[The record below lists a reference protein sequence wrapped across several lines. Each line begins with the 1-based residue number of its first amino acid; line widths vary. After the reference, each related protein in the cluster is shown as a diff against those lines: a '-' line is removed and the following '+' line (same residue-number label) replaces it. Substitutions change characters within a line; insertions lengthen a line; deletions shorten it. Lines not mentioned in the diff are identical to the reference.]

1 MAGRIPEQDIAAIRE
16 RTRIEE
22 IVGEYVA
29 LKPGGADSL
38 KGLSPFKD
46 EKTPSFH
53 VRPQHGYF
61 HCFSTGEGGDV
72 FAFLMK
78 MEHISFVEAVE
89 QLADRLGYRISY
101 EGGGQVIQRDRGT
114 RSRLAQAN
122 AAAQKFY
129 AERLAQDPEAETART
144 FLTDRGFDMAQ
155 AQHFGCGY
163 APAGW
168 DTMSKHLMRQ
178 GFEPKEL
185 EAAGLSKTSSR
196 GTLIDRFHRRLLWPI
211 RNLGGEVIGFGAR
224 KLFEDDTL
232 GKYMN
237 TPETMLY
244 KKSQVLFGLD
254 LSKRE
259 IASQRRA
266 VVVEGYTDV
275 MAMHAAGVTTAVAAC
290 GTAFGE
296 DHLSTLRRL
305 MLDDNYF
312 RGEIIYTFDGDEA
325 GKKAAL
331 RAFSGDQQF
340 SGRTFVAVAP
350 PGTDPCDLR
359 QNKGDAAVRDLV
371 SARVPMFEFAI
382 RSMLEDYDLDHAEGR
397 VEALR
402 RTVPVVA
409 DIRDSTLRD
418 EYARQLAGWVGWD
431 DPATVVR
438 RVREEARKK
447 GRARSAGSGPG
458 LRKRA
463 PGGPGGGAR
472 PGWDAAER
480 GGGAGRGRGGY
491 DDDEASGRDAL
502 QAPEAPRG
510 VPIPAAA
517 DPVLWPQREAV
528 KAALQYPGL
537 AGPLFDS
544 LPEECYT
551 HPAYATIAQALSK
564 AGGCAAGKSGANWVS
579 EVSEGLGDDGLRR
592 LVGSLAVETLRVS
605 EEALPR
611 YISGVLARLQEVW
624 VSGQIADL
632 KSKVQRMSPAEDPEG
647 YSALF
652 GDLVA
657 LEEYRRG
664 LLNQAVGATPDI
676 A

>member
-1 MAGRIPEQDIAAIRE
+1 MATLVHMAGRIPEQDIAAIRE

-22 IVGEYVA
+22 IVGEYVQ

-89 QLADRLGYRISY
+89 QLADRIGYRINY
-101 EGGGQVIQRDRGT
+101 EGGGQIVKRDRGT
-114 RSRLAQAN
+114 RSRLVQAN
-122 AAAQKFY
+122 AAAQQFY
-129 AERLAQDPEAETART
+129 AERLREDPEAETARE
-144 FLTDRGFDMAQ
+144 FLSDRGFDTTLAE
-155 AQHFGCGY
+155 HFGCGY

-168 DTMSKHLMRQ
+168 DTMSKYLMRQ

-211 RNLGGEVIGFGAR
+211 RSLAGEVIGFGAR

-254 LSKRE
+254 LAKRDV
-259 IASQRRA
+259 AAQRRA
-266 VVVEGYTDV
+266 VIVEGYTDV

-350 PGTDPCDLR
+350 AGQDPCDLR
-359 QNKGDAAVRDLV
+359 QSRGDAAVRDLV
-371 SARVPMFEFAI
+371 STRVPMFEFAI
-382 RSMLEDYDLDHAEGR
+382 RSMLEDHDLDHAEGR

-431 DPATVVR
+431 DPAIVLR

-447 GRARSAGSGPG
+447 GRAKSAGTGPRRRG
-458 LRKRA
+458 
-463 PGGPGGGAR
+463 PGGPGGGGPR
-472 PGWDAAER
+472 PERDRAER
-480 GGGAGRGRGGY
+480 GGRRY
-491 DDDEASGRDAL
+491 DDNEDA
-502 QAPEAPRG
+502 AAGEAPQPPAGPVG
-510 VPIPAAA
+510 VPIPAPG

-551 HPAYATIAQALSK
+551 HPAYATIAQALAV

-579 EVSEGLGDDGLRR
+579 EVSAGLADDGLRR
-592 LVGSLAVETLRVS
+592 LVGLLAVETLRVS
-605 EEALPR
+605 EDALPR

-632 KSKVQRMSPAEDPEG
+632 KSKVQRMSPAADPEG

-664 LLNQAVGATPDI
+664 LLEQAVGATPDI

>member
-22 IVGEYVA
+22 VVGEYVA
-29 LKPGGADSL
+29 LKPGGADSM

-78 MEHISFVEAVE
+78 MEHIGFVEAVE
-89 QLADRLGYRISY
+89 QLADRIGYRISY

-122 AAAQKFY
+122 SAAQKFY
-129 AERLAQDPEAETART
+129 AERFMQDPEAEPARQ
-144 FLTDRGFDMAQ
+144 FLLERGFDMAQ
-155 AQHFGCGY
+155 AERFGCGF

-168 DTMSKHLMRQ
+168 DTMSKHLMKQ
-178 GFEPKEL
+178 GFEAREL

-196 GTLIDRFHRRLLWPI
+196 GSLIDRFHRRLLWPI
-211 RNLGGEVIGFGAR
+211 RNLAGEVIGFGAR
-224 KLFEDDTL
+224 KLFDDDKL

-237 TPETMLY
+237 TPETLLY

-254 LSKRE
+254 LAKRD

-296 DHLSTLRRL
+296 DHLATLRRL

-312 RGEIIYTFDGDEA
+312 RGEIVYTFDGDEA
-325 GKKAAL
+325 GKKAAM

-350 PGTDPCDLR
+350 AGQDPCDLR
-359 QNKGDAAVRDLV
+359 QSKGDAAVRDLV
-371 SARVPMFEFAI
+371 STRVPMFEFAI
-382 RSMLEDYDLDHAEGR
+382 RSMLEEYDLDHAEGR

-402 RTVPVVA
+402 RSVPVVA
-409 DIRDSTLRD
+409 GIRDSTLRD

-431 DPATVVR
+431 DPATVLR
-438 RVREEARKK
+438 RVREEARRAA
-447 GRARSAGSGPG
+447 GRARSAGPRRRG
-458 LRKRA
+458 A
-463 PGGPGGGAR
+463 GGPGRGPR
-472 PGWDAAER
+472 PGRDRAER
-480 GGGAGRGRGGY
+480 GGRGY
-491 DDDEASGRDAL
+491 DDEAA
-502 QAPEAPRG
+502 QANGQQQPEGPTG
-510 VPIPAAA
+510 IPLPSQA
-517 DPVLWPQREAV
+517 DPSLWPQREAI

-551 HPAYATIAQALSK
+551 HPAYSAIAEALAA
-564 AGGCAAGKSGANWVS
+564 AGGCASGKSGPNWVTEIS
-579 EVSEGLGDDGLRR
+579 AGIRDEGLSR
-592 LVGSLAVETLRVS
+592 LVGALAVETLRVA

-632 KSKVQRMSPAEDPEG
+632 KSKVQRMSPSQDPEG

-664 LLNQAVGATPDI
+664 LLEQAVGATPDI

>member
-29 LKPGGADSL
+29 LKPAGADSL

-78 MEHISFVEAVE
+78 MEHIGFVEAVE
-89 QLADRLGYRISY
+89 QLADRIGYRISY
-101 EGGGQVIQRDRGT
+101 EGGGQVVQRDRGT

-129 AERLAQDPEAETART
+129 AERLAQDPEAESART

-211 RNLGGEVIGFGAR
+211 RNLAGEVIGFGAR

-254 LSKRE
+254 LAKRE

-350 PGTDPCDLR
+350 PGLDPCDLR
-359 QNKGDAAVRDLV
+359 QTKGDVAVRDLV

-409 DIRDSTLRD
+409 DIRDSSLRD

-438 RVREEARKK
+438 RVREESRKK
-447 GRARSAGSGPG
+447 GRARSAGAGPG
-458 LRKRA
+458 PRRRG

-480 GGGAGRGRGGY
+480 GGAGRGRGGY
-491 DDDEASGRDAL
+491 DDDEVGGGDAPRT
-502 QAPEAPRG
+502 PEVPRG
-510 VPIPAAA
+510 VPIPAPG

-544 LPEECYT
+544 LPDECYT
-551 HPAYATIAQALSK
+551 HPAYAAIAEALSR
-564 AGGCAAGKSGANWVS
+564 AGGCAAGKSGVNWVA
-579 EVSEGLGDDGLRR
+579 EVSQGLEDEGLRR
-592 LVGSLAVETLRVS
+592 LVGVLAVETLRVS

-664 LLNQAVGATPDI
+664 LLEQAVGATPDI

>member
-22 IVGEYVA
+22 VVGEYVA
-29 LKPGGADSL
+29 LKPGGADSM

-89 QLADRLGYRISY
+89 QLADRIGYRISY

-114 RSRLAQAN
+114 RSRLVQAN

-129 AERLAQDPEAETART
+129 AERLHQDAEAEIARA
-144 FLTDRGFDMAQ
+144 FLTDRGFDLSHAER
-155 AQHFGCGY
+155 FGCGY
-163 APAGW
+163 APTGW

-185 EAAGLSKTSSR
+185 ESAGLSKTSSR

-211 RNLGGEVIGFGAR
+211 RNLAGEVIGFGAR

-254 LSKRE
+254 LAKRDV
-259 IASQRRA
+259 ASQRRA

-325 GKKAAL
+325 GKKAAM

-350 PGTDPCDLR
+350 AGQDPCDIR
-359 QNKGDAAVRDLV
+359 QKKGDAAVRDLI

-382 RSMLEDYDLDHAEGR
+382 RSMLEEYDLDHAEGR

-402 RTVPVVA
+402 QTVPVVA
-409 DIRDSTLRD
+409 DIRDSALRD

-431 DPATVVR
+431 DPATVLR
-438 RVREEARKK
+438 RVREEARKR
-447 GRARSAGSGPG
+447 GRARAAAPGPRG
-458 LRKRA
+458 RG
-463 PGGPGGGAR
+463 PGGPGGGPR
-472 PGWDAAER
+472 PLRDRAER
-480 GGGAGRGRGGY
+480 GGVRY
-491 DDDEASGRDAL
+491 DDDEAGSRAKQ
-502 QAPEAPRG
+502 QAPAPPTG
-510 VPIPAAA
+510 VPLPSAA
-517 DPVLWPQREAV
+517 DPVLWPQREAL

-544 LPEECYT
+544 LPGECYT
-551 HPAYATIAQALSK
+551 HPAYALIADALSA
-564 AGGCAAGKSGANWVS
+564 AGGCASGKSGANWVS
-579 EVSEGLGDDGLRR
+579 EVSKGLEDDGLQR
-592 LVGSLAVETLRVS
+592 LVGLMAVETLRVA
-605 EEALPR
+605 EDALPR
-611 YISGVLARLQEVW
+611 YVSGVLARLQEVW

-632 KSKVQRMSPAEDPEG
+632 KSKVQRMSPAADPEG

-664 LLNQAVGATPDI
+664 LLEQAVGATPDI

>member
-29 LKPGGADSL
+29 LKPGGADSM

-78 MEHISFVEAVE
+78 LEHISFVEAVE
-89 QLADRLGYRISY
+89 QLADRIGYRISY

-122 AAAQKFY
+122 AEAQKFY
-129 AERLAQDPEAETART
+129 AERLRQDPEAEPARQ
-144 FLTDRGFDMAQ
+144 FLIERGFDMAQ
-155 AQHFGCGY
+155 AELFGCGF

-178 GFEPKEL
+178 GFEAKEL
-185 EAAGLSKTSSR
+185 ESAGLSKTSSR
-196 GTLIDRFHRRLLWPI
+196 GSLIDRFHRRLLWPI
-211 RNLGGEVIGFGAR
+211 RNLAGEVIGFGAR
-224 KLFEDDTL
+224 KLFEDDKL

-237 TPETMLY
+237 TPETILY

-254 LSKRE
+254 LAKRE

-275 MAMHAAGVTTAVAAC
+275 MAMQAAGVTTAVAAC

-350 PGTDPCDLR
+350 AGQDPCDIR
-359 QNKGDAAVRDLV
+359 QNKGDAALRDLV

-382 RSMLEDYDLDHAEGR
+382 RSMLEEYDLDHAEGR

-402 RTVPVVA
+402 QTVPVVA
-409 DIRDSTLRD
+409 GIRDSALRD

-431 DPATVVR
+431 DPATVLR

-447 GRARSAGSGPG
+447 AGRDRATASGPRRRG
-458 LRKRA
+458 
-463 PGGPGGGAR
+463 PGGPGGGPR
-472 PGWDAAER
+472 PERDRAER
-480 GGGAGRGRGGY
+480 GSRRY
-491 DDDEASGRDAL
+491 DDEVA
-502 QAPEAPRG
+502 APDTQQSQREPAG
-510 VPIPAAA
+510 VPLPSAA
-517 DPVLWPQREAV
+517 DPVLWPQREAI
-528 KAALQYPGL
+528 KSALQYPGL

-551 HPAYATIAQALSK
+551 HPAYAAIADALTA
-564 AGGCAAGKSGANWVS
+564 AGGCAGGKSGVNWVS
-579 EVSEGLGDDGLRR
+579 EVSGRLKDEGLSR
-592 LVGSLAVETLRVS
+592 LVGILAVETLRVA
-605 EEALPR
+605 EDALPR

-632 KSKVQRMSPAEDPEG
+632 KSKVQRMSPAEDPAG

-664 LLNQAVGATPDI
+664 LLEQAVGATPDI
-676 A
+676 G

>member
-29 LKPGGADSL
+29 LKPGGADSM

-78 MEHISFVEAVE
+78 MEHISFLEAVE
-89 QLADRLGYRISY
+89 QLADRIGYRISY

-114 RSRLAQAN
+114 RSRLVQAN

-129 AERLAQDPEAETART
+129 AERLHQDEEAETARA
-144 FLTDRGFDMAQ
+144 FLTDRGFDLSQ
-155 AQHFGCGY
+155 ADVFGCGY

-178 GFEPKEL
+178 GFEAKEL
-185 EAAGLSKTSSR
+185 ESAGLSKTSSR

-211 RNLGGEVIGFGAR
+211 RNLAGEVIGFGAR

-254 LSKRE
+254 LAKRE

-275 MAMHAAGVTTAVAAC
+275 MAMHAAGVTTSVAAC

-312 RGEIIYTFDGDEA
+312 RGEIVYTFDGDEA
-325 GKKAAL
+325 GKKAAM

-350 PGTDPCDLR
+350 AGQDPCDIR
-359 QNKGDAAVRDLV
+359 QNKGDAALRDLV

-382 RSMLEDYDLDHAEGR
+382 RSMLEECDLDHAEGR
-397 VEALR
+397 VDALR

-409 DIRDSTLRD
+409 DIRDSALRD

-431 DPATVVR
+431 DPGTVLR

-447 GRARSAGSGPG
+447 GRAKSAGSGPG

-463 PGGPGGGAR
+463 PGPGGPGGSGGGAR
-472 PGWDAAER
+472 AEWDRSE
-480 GGGAGRGRGGY
+480 GGGRRH
-491 DDDEASGRDAL
+491 DDDEAGDRGES
-502 QAPEAPRG
+502 QAPA
-510 VPIPAAA
+510 VPAGIPLPSAA
-517 DPVLWPQREAV
+517 DPVLWPQREAL

-544 LPEECYT
+544 LPGECYT
-551 HPAYATIAQALSK
+551 HPAYAQIADALSA
-564 AGGCAAGKSGANWVS
+564 AGGCASGKSGANWVS
-579 EVSEGLGDDGLRR
+579 EVSLSLEDDGLQK
-592 LVGSLAVETLRVS
+592 LVGLLAVETLRVA
-605 EEALPR
+605 EDALPR
-611 YISGVLARLQEVW
+611 YVSGVLARLQEVW

-632 KSKVQRMSPAEDPEG
+632 KSKVQRMSPADDPEG
-647 YSALF
+647 FSALF

>member
-22 IVGEYVA
+22 VVGEYVA
-29 LKPGGADSL
+29 LKPGGADSM

-78 MEHISFVEAVE
+78 MEHIGFVEAVE
-89 QLADRLGYRISY
+89 QLADRIGYRISY

-122 AAAQKFY
+122 SAAQKFY
-129 AERLAQDPEAETART
+129 AERFMQDPEAEPARQ
-144 FLTDRGFDMAQ
+144 FLLERGFDMAQ
-155 AQHFGCGY
+155 AERFGCGF

-168 DTMSKHLMRQ
+168 DTMSKHLMKQ
-178 GFEPKEL
+178 GFEAREL

-196 GTLIDRFHRRLLWPI
+196 GSLIDRFHRRLLWPI
-211 RNLGGEVIGFGAR
+211 RNLAGEVIGFGAR
-224 KLFEDDTL
+224 KLFDDDKL

-237 TPETMLY
+237 TPETLLY

-254 LSKRE
+254 LAKRD

-296 DHLSTLRRL
+296 DHLATLRRL

-312 RGEIIYTFDGDEA
+312 RGEIVYTFDGDEA
-325 GKKAAL
+325 GKKAAM

-350 PGTDPCDLR
+350 AGQDPCDLR
-359 QNKGDAAVRDLV
+359 QSKGDAAVRDLV
-371 SARVPMFEFAI
+371 STRVPMFEFAI
-382 RSMLEDYDLDHAEGR
+382 RSMLEEYDLDHAEGR

-402 RTVPVVA
+402 RSVPVVA
-409 DIRDSTLRD
+409 GIRDSTLRD

-431 DPATVVR
+431 DPATVLR
-438 RVREEARKK
+438 RVREEARRAA
-447 GRARSAGSGPG
+447 GRARSAGPRRRG
-458 LRKRA
+458 
-463 PGGPGGGAR
+463 PGGPGRGPR
-472 PGWDAAER
+472 PGRDRAER
-480 GGGAGRGRGGY
+480 GGRGY
-491 DDDEASGRDAL
+491 DDEAA
-502 QAPEAPRG
+502 QANGQQQPEGPTG
-510 VPIPAAA
+510 IPLPSQA
-517 DPVLWPQREAV
+517 DPSLWPQREAI

-551 HPAYATIAQALSK
+551 HPAYSAIAEALAA
-564 AGGCAAGKSGANWVS
+564 AGGCASGKSGPNWVTEIS
-579 EVSEGLGDDGLRR
+579 AGIRDEGLSR
-592 LVGSLAVETLRVS
+592 LVGALAVETLRVA

-632 KSKVQRMSPAEDPEG
+632 KSKVQRMSPSQDPEG

-664 LLNQAVGATPDI
+664 LLEQAVGATPDI

>member
-29 LKPGGADSL
+29 LKPGGADSM

-78 MEHISFVEAVE
+78 MEHISFIEAVE
-89 QLADRLGYRISY
+89 QLADRISYRISY

-114 RSRLAQAN
+114 RSRLVQAN

-129 AERLAQDPEAETART
+129 AELLHQDAEAEIART
-144 FLTDRGFDMAQ
+144 FLTDRGFDLSQ
-155 AQHFGCGY
+155 ADVFGCGY

-168 DTMSKHLMRQ
+168 DTMSKNLMRQ
-178 GFEPKEL
+178 GFEAKEL
-185 EAAGLSKTSSR
+185 ESAGLSKTSSR
-196 GTLIDRFHRRLLWPI
+196 GSLIDRFHRRLLWPI
-211 RNLGGEVIGFGAR
+211 RNLAGEVIGFGAR

-254 LSKRE
+254 LAKRE

-275 MAMHAAGVTTAVAAC
+275 MAMHAAGVTTSVAAC

-325 GKKAAL
+325 GRKAAM

-350 PGTDPCDLR
+350 AGQDPCDIR
-359 QNKGDAAVRDLV
+359 QHKGDAAVRDLV

-382 RSMLEDYDLDHAEGR
+382 RSMLEEYDLDHAEGR

-409 DIRDSTLRD
+409 DIRDTALRD

-431 DPATVVR
+431 DPGTVLR

-447 GRARSAGSGPG
+447 GRSRSAGAGPG

-463 PGGPGGGAR
+463 AGPGGPGGPGGGSR
-472 PGWDAAER
+472 PEWDRA
-480 GGGAGRGRGGY
+480 GGGGRH
-491 DDDEASGRDAL
+491 DDEAGAGGEPP
-502 QAPEAPRG
+502 APAVPAG
-510 VPIPAAA
+510 VPLPSAA
-517 DPVLWPQREAV
+517 DPVLWPQREAL
-528 KAALQYPGL
+528 KAALQYPGM

-544 LPEECYT
+544 LPAECYT
-551 HPAYATIAQALSK
+551 HPAYAQIADALAA
-564 AGGCAAGKSGANWVS
+564 AGGCASGKSGANWVS
-579 EVSEGLGDDGLRR
+579 EVSLSLEDDGLQK
-592 LVGSLAVETLRVS
+592 LVGRLAVETLRVA

-611 YISGVLARLQEVW
+611 YVSGVLARLQEVW

-647 YSALF
+647 FSALF

-664 LLNQAVGATPDI
+664 LLEQAVGATPDI

>member
-29 LKPGGADSL
+29 LKPGGADSM

-78 MEHISFVEAVE
+78 LEHISFVEAVE
-89 QLADRLGYRISY
+89 QLADRIGYRISY

-114 RSRLAQAN
+114 RSRLALAN

-129 AERLAQDPEAETART
+129 AERLVQDQEAEPARQ
-144 FLTDRGFDMAQ
+144 FLIDRGFDMTQ
-155 AQHFGCGY
+155 AERFGCGF

-178 GFEPKEL
+178 GFEAKEL
-185 EAAGLSKTSSR
+185 ESAGLSKTSSR
-196 GTLIDRFHRRLLWPI
+196 GSLIDRFHRRLLWPI
-211 RNLGGEVIGFGAR
+211 RNLAGEVIGFGAR
-224 KLFEDDTL
+224 KLFEDDKM

-254 LSKRE
+254 LAKRD

-275 MAMHAAGVTTAVAAC
+275 MAMHAAGVPTAVAAC

-312 RGEIIYTFDGDEA
+312 RGEIVYTFDGDEA

-350 PGTDPCDLR
+350 ASQDPCDLR
-359 QNKGDAAVRDLV
+359 QNKGDAALRDLV

-382 RSMLEDYDLDHAEGR
+382 RSMLEEYDLDHAEGR

-402 RTVPVVA
+402 ETVPVVA
-409 DIRDSTLRD
+409 GIRDSTLRD

-431 DPATVVR
+431 DPATVLH

-447 GRARSAGSGPG
+447 AGRARAAAAGPRRRG
-458 LRKRA
+458 
-463 PGGPGGGAR
+463 PGGPGGGPR
-472 PGWDAAER
+472 PERDRAER
-480 GGGAGRGRGGY
+480 GGRRY
-491 DDDEASGRDAL
+491 DDEVPPAGEQ
-502 QAPEAPRG
+502 QAQQQPSG
-510 VPIPAAA
+510 VPLPSPG
-517 DPVLWPQREAV
+517 DPVLWPQREAL
-528 KAALQYPGL
+528 KSALQYPGL

-551 HPAYATIAQALSK
+551 HPAYSAISDALAA
-564 AGGCAAGKSGANWVS
+564 AGGCAGGKSGANWVS
-579 EVSEGLGDDGLRR
+579 EVSQGLKDEGLSK
-592 LVGSLAVETLRVS
+592 LVGILAVETLRVA
-605 EEALPR
+605 EDALPR

-632 KSKVQRMSPAEDPEG
+632 KSKVQRMSPAEDPDG
-647 YSALF
+647 FSALF

-664 LLNQAVGATPDI
+664 LLEQAVGATPDI